1 MPGTATDDALCSDV
15 LIENNTFTDL
25 YRAVGSHSAVVGLH
39 YDNVVIKN
47 NVFSNIKGKAINTY
61 NYTNCIISG
70 NTFTNCCEAI
80 DFRAMSMNKQ
90 YNGSFYAPANGSTPK
105 AGGLKANLLI
115 SKNKITTDTASGH
128 EAPDAAIRVF
138 GAK

>member
-1 MPGTATDDALCSDV
+1 MAITAVSYTHLDV
-15 LIENNTFTDL
+15 
-25 YRAVGSHSAVVGLH
+25 YKRQVVGLY
-39 YDNVVIKN
+39 YDNVVIRN

-115 SKNKITTDTASGH
+115 SKNKITTDTACLLYTS
-128 EAPDAAIRVF
+128 RCV
-138 GAK
+138 